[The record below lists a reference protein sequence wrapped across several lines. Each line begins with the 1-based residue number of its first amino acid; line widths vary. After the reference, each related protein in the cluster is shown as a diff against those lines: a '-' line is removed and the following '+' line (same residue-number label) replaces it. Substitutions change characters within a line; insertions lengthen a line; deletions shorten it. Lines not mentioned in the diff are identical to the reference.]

1 MKVLVTGG
9 YGFIGSHIAERF
21 HKEGHDVVIIDNL
34 STGKREYINFK
45 HKSHSLSIED
55 PKCEEIYRSNKFDIV
70 VHMAA
75 QVSVT
80 DSIIH
85 PARDAEANVS
95 GLINMLNLS
104 RSFNVTKFIYASSAA
119 VYGVQQQ
126 LPIREDA
133 ECSPLSPYGMSKL
146 SGERY
151 ARKWQEWYGLETLGF
166 RFSNV
171 YGPRQSVIGEGG
183 VVTTFLNRAIAG
195 QDIVI
200 HGDGSQTRDF
210 IYVEDVADVIYRASL
225 SGLTGVYNVST
236 GTECS
241 VKELV
246 DYVQE
251 LQPVKKI
258 TYGESRSGDIERSVL
273 SNDRVQRELDW
284 SPLYSIAEG
293 LQRTFAYFQ
302 SQQAAAEAA
311 TAKAERASSGLMA
324 YKPFLKQIQPY
335 GENLLAFGLTA
346 WLTLNGDVGGGSVI
360 DVKLFYITIMGILY
374 GNKQAIM
381 AVMLSI
387 GLYIFERLQEGN
399 DFISLLYITDFFFQI
414 AIYLFIG
421 LVVGYSIERKNNRIE
436 EQQVKIAE
444 LEDKHEFLNGV
455 YHDVREV
462 KEELQL
468 RILNAGDSYGK
479 LYSITKELESLEP
492 EKVFT
497 ATVNV
502 VKSIM
507 SVPYVSIYTVNRD
520 ASYLRLVASSGMN
533 GAAAA
538 NSIKVTDH
546 AYISAVIHDGE
557 MFVNK
562 HLVGNAP
569 LMCAPIYDKGM
580 VSAVV
585 MIDGLPFE
593 KFSLYHQNL
602 FKTTVDLVSSALSK
616 AFAFTQATEDQRYI
630 AGTPLLRDEVFQ
642 EIVASKRLAL
652 KEHHTPYLIL
662 RSDGGDDAAHIG
674 ETSRAIA
681 AMLRETDYIG
691 RHAEGPVLVLLSG
704 TSREDAG
711 PVMDRFARRG
721 ISLTLAEEDQ

>member
-1 MKVLVTGG
+1 MKVLITGG
-9 YGFIGSHIAERF
+9 YGFIGSHIADRF

-34 STGKREYINFK
+34 STGKREHVTFK
-45 HKSHSLSIED
+45 HKNYQLSIDD
-55 PKCEEIYRSNKFDIV
+55 PKCEEVYRSNKFDIV

-80 DSIIH
+80 DSILH

-104 RSFNVTKFIYASSAA
+104 RSFNVSKFIYASSAA
-119 VYGVQQQ
+119 VYGVQQHM
-126 LPIREDA
+126 PIKEDA

-146 SGERY
+146 VGERY
-151 ARKWQEWYGLETLGF
+151 AGKWTEWYGLDTLGF

-183 VVTTFLNRAIAG
+183 VITTFLNRALAG

-225 SGLTGVYNVST
+225 SQVTGVYNVST

-251 LQPVKKI
+251 LQPVKNI
-258 TYGESRSGDIERSVL
+258 TYGSSRIGDIDRSVL
-273 SNDRVQRELDW
+273 SNERVQNDLDW
-284 SPLYSIAEG
+284 APLYSIAEG
-293 LQRTFAYFQ
+293 LQRTFSYFQ
-302 SQQAAAEAA
+302 REQAAAESAA
-311 TAKAERASSGLMA
+311 TKVQRASSGLRA
-324 YKPFLKQIQPY
+324 YKSLLKQVQPF

-346 WLTLNGDVGGGSVI
+346 WLTLNGDIGVGTAI
-360 DVKLFYITIMGILY
+360 DVKFFYITIMGILY
-374 GNKQAIM
+374 GNKQAIV

-387 GLYIFERLQEGN
+387 GLYIFERLEEGN
-399 DFISLLYITDFFFQI
+399 EFISLLYIPDFFFQI

-421 LVVGYSIERKNNRIE
+421 LVVGYSIERKNNQIE
-436 EQQVKIAE
+436 QQQVKIAE
-444 LEDKHEFLNGV
+444 LEDKYEFLNGV

-479 LYSITKELESLEP
+479 IYSITKELESLEP

-507 SVPYVSIYTVNRD
+507 SAPFVCIYTVNRD
-520 ASYLRLVASSGMN
+520 ASYLRLVASSGTS
-533 GAAAA
+533 GAATA
-538 NSIKVTDH
+538 NSLKVSDH
-546 AYISAVIHDGE
+546 AYISTVIHDRQ
-557 MFVNK
+557 MFINK
-562 HLVGNAP
+562 QLIDNAP
-569 LMCAPIYDKGM
+569 LMCAPIYDKGT

-602 FKTTVDLVSSALSK
+602 FKTTVDLVTSALSK
-616 AFAFTQATEDQRYI
+616 SFAYIQATEDRRYI
-630 AGTPLLRDEVFQ
+630 EGTPLLRDEVFQ
-642 EIVASKRLAL
+642 EIVASKRLAF

-662 RSDGGDDAAHIG
+662 RSSGDHVDHIR

-691 RHAEGPVLVLLSG
+691 RHADGHVLVLLSG
-704 TSREDAG
+704 TSREDVES
-711 PVMDRFARRG
+711 VMERFARRG
-721 ISLTLAEEDQ
+721 ISLTLVEEDQ

>member
-34 STGKREYINFK
+34 STGKREHSNFK
-45 HKSHSLSIED
+45 HKSYQLSIED
-55 PKCEEIYRSNKFDIV
+55 TKCEEIFRSNKFDIV

-80 DSIIH
+80 NSIVH

-95 GLINMLNLS
+95 GLINILNLS

-126 LPIREDA
+126 LPITEDA

-151 ARKWQEWYGLETLGF
+151 AQKWQEWYGLETLGF

-171 YGPRQSVIGEGG
+171 YGPRQSVNGEGG
-183 VVTTFLNRAIAG
+183 VVTTFLNRATAG

-210 IYVEDVADVIYRASL
+210 IYVEDVADAIYRASL
-225 SGLTGVYNVST
+225 SRLTGVYNVST

-251 LQPVKKI
+251 LHPVKKV

-293 LQRTFAYFQ
+293 LQRTYAYFQ
-302 SQQAAAEAA
+302 SQQALAEAA
-311 TAKAERASSGLMA
+311 PARGWNTSPSFAK
-324 YKPFLKQIQPY
+324 YKAVMKTIQPY
-335 GENLLAFGLTA
+335 GENILAFGLTA
-346 WLTLNGDVGGGSVI
+346 WLSLNGDIGVGAAI

-374 GNKQAIM
+374 GNKQAIT
-381 AVMLSI
+381 AVMLSV
-387 GLYIFERLQEGN
+387 GLYIYERLEEGS
-399 DFISLLYITDFFFQI
+399 DFISLFYLPDFFFQI

-421 LVVGYSIERKNNRIE
+421 LVVGYSMERKNNQL
-436 EQQVKIAE
+436 EQQQVSLAE
-444 LEDKHEFLNGV
+444 LEDKHAFLNGV

-468 RILNAGDSYGK
+468 RILNSGDSYGK
-479 LYSITKELESLEP
+479 IYSITKELESLEP
-492 EKVFT
+492 EKVLM

-507 SVPYVSIYTVNRD
+507 SAPYVSIYTVNRD
-520 ASYLRLVASSGMN
+520 GTYLRM
-533 GAAAA
+533 AA
-538 NSIKVTDH
+538 NSGSSEHMGKSLKVSD
-546 AYISAVIHDGE
+546 YPFISTAIQSGQ

-562 HLVGNAP
+562 HLADDEP
-569 LMCAPIYDKGM
+569 LMCAPIQDKGT
-580 VSAVV
+580 VLAVV
-585 MIDGLPFE
+585 MIDGLAFE

-602 FKTTVDLVSSALSK
+602 FKITVDLVSSALSK
-616 AFAFTQATEDQRYI
+616 AFTFIQATEEQRYI
-630 AGTPLLRDEVFQ
+630 EGTAILRNEVFQ
-642 EIVASKRLAL
+642 EIVNSKRIAQM
-652 KEHHTPYLIL
+652 EHDTPYLIL
-662 RSDGGDDAAHIG
+662 RSRGIDNDAQLR
-674 ETSRAIA
+674 ETSQAIA

-691 RHAEGPVLVLLSG
+691 LHADGHVLVLLSG
-704 TSREDAG
+704 TSAADAE
-711 PVMDRFARRG
+711 PVKERFARRG
-721 ISLTLAEEDQ
+721 ISLNFVKEDQ